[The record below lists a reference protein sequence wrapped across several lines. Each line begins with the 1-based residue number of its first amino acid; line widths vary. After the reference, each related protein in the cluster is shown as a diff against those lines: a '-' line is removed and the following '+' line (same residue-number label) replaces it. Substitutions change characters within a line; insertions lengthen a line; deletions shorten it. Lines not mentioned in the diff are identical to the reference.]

1 MDVDPTFGG
10 FYVAKYD
17 ERFKL
22 QVVQGY
28 VQGRRGFKE
37 LAHQFGLDHGMV
49 RRWVKAHE
57 QHGLD
62 GLRRKSGHYSAQ
74 FKLAALQWMWKEDA
88 SANQAIAR
96 FDIRGGVSVIKD
108 WKRRYDEGGLDALNP
123 KPRGRPKKMTT
134 PEPLDPV
141 PAQNEETRTVEQ
153 LRKENEYLRAE
164 VAYLKKLKALLQAK
178 EQPAQKKRG

>member
-1 MDVDPTFGG
+1 M
-10 FYVAKYD
+10 AKYD

-22 QVVQGY
+22 QVVQNY

-49 RRWVKAHE
+49 RRWIKAHE
-57 QHGLD
+57 QHGLE

-123 KPRGRPKKMTT
+123 KLRGRPKKMTT
-134 PEPLDPV
+134 REPLDPV
-141 PAQNEETRTVEQ
+141 LPQNEETRTVEQ

-178 EQPAQKKRG
+178 EQPVQKKRG